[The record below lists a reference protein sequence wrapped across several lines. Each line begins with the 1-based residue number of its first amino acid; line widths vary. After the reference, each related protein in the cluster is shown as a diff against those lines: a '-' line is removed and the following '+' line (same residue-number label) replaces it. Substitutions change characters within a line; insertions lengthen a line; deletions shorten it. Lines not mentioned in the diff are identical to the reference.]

1 MIMKTIKEILQNPQ
15 ATIIDVRSP
24 MEYASGH
31 VEGAI
36 NIPVDEIASEMEH
49 IKTLNAPFIM
59 YCRSGARSGMATHFM
74 KEAGIEEVYNAGGL
88 ADIRILMM

>member
-1 MIMKTIKEILQNPQ
+1 MKTIKELLQEPQ

-31 VEGAI
+31 VDGAV
-36 NIPVDEIASEMEH
+36 NIPVDEIAHETDQLKALTPPY
-49 IKTLNAPFIM
+49 IL
-59 YCRSGARSGMATHFM
+59 YCRSGARSSMAAHYMTQ
-74 KEAGIEEVYNAGGL
+74 AGFKEVYNAGGL

>member
-1 MIMKTIKEILQNPQ
+1 MKTIKEILQQPQ

-31 VEGAI
+31 VDGAV
-36 NIPVDEIASEMEH
+36 NIPVDEIAHEMDQLKALTPPY
-49 IKTLNAPFIM
+49 IL
-59 YCRSGARSGMATHFM
+59 YCRSGARSSMAAHYMTQ
-74 KEAGIEEVYNAGGL
+74 AGFKEVYNAGGL

>member
-1 MIMKTIKEILQNPQ
+1 MKTIKEMLQVPQ

-31 VEGAI
+31 VDGAV
-36 NIPVDEIASEMEH
+36 NIPVDEIAHEVDQ
-49 IKTLNAPFIM
+49 LNSLTPPYIL
-59 YCRSGARSGMATHFM
+59 YCRSGASSSMAAHYMTQ
-74 KEAGIEEVYNAGGL
+74 AGFKEVYNAGGL